1 MNSED
6 IIKETKQPIIGVY
19 KISNLVS
26 DRYYIGYSKNINK
39 RFRVHRCKLKN
50 SCHAAKGHKNPDV
63 IIDIA
68 KGTSII
74 ISFSVGFEV

>member
-1 MNSED
+1 MDINSYLGEVV
-6 IIKETKQPIIGVY
+6 IVSSEAIKSP
-19 KISNLVS
+19 
-26 DRYYIGYSKNINK
+26 
-39 RFRVHRCKLKN
+39 LKN